1 MVESPSAMNV
11 DLSVMKRMVKDFTA
25 GAIGGTA
32 CVMAG
37 QPFDTIKVKMQTF
50 PSLFKTAFDCGV
62 KTLKQE
68 GFRGLYAGT
77 IPSLAA
83 NIAENSVLFLFY
95 GQCLTL
101 VKKLVGKKDEKELS
115 ILNRAFAGSGAAV
128 FSSFALCPTELVKC
142 RLQAQHQMNIMA
154 GKTGA
159 KSGVVQVT
167 MQIIREDGFLGLF
180 RGMTSTLVRE
190 VPGYFFFFGGYELSR
205 YFLTPEGK
213 TVDDLGAVRLTFC
226 GGIAG
231 VSLWIAIF
239 PADVIKSRIQIL
251 TQGSEKVPGFFET
264 MFQIVRNEGPRAL
277 YKGLGPTLVR
287 CFPACGALFVAYE
300 GTQKLLE
307 NV

>member
-115 ILNRAFAGSGAAV
+115 ILHRAFAGSGAAV

-251 TQGSEKVPGFFET
+251 TQGSDKVPGFFET

>member
-1 MVESPSAMNV
+1 MAEGASSMSLDLNV
-11 DLSVMKRMVKDFTA
+11 IKRMCKDFTA
-25 GAIGGTA
+25 GAMGGTA
-32 CVMAG
+32 CVLAG

-62 KTLKQE
+62 KTIKQE

-95 GQCLTL
+95 GQCLSL
-101 VKKLVGKKDEKELS
+101 VKKIVGKQDEKDLS
-115 ILNRAFAGSGAAV
+115 VLQRAIAGSGAAV

-142 RLQAQHQMNIMA
+142 RLQAQHQMNVLA
-154 GKTGA
+154 GKTGV

-180 RGMTSTLVRE
+180 RGMTPTLARE
-190 VPGYFFFFGGYELSR
+190 VPGYFFFFGGYELFR
-205 YFLTPEGK
+205 HLLTPKGK
-213 TVDDLGAVRLTFC
+213 TADEIGPLRLIFC
-226 GGIAG
+226 GGMAG
-231 VSLWIAIF
+231 VSLWVAVF

-251 TQGSEKVPGFFET
+251 THGSDKVPGFFET
-264 MFQIVRNEGPRAL
+264 MFQIIRSEGPRAL

-300 GTQKLLE
+300 GTQQLLA

>member
-1 MVESPSAMNV
+1 MVESSSAMNV

-128 FSSFALCPTELVKC
+128 FSSFVLCPTELVKC

-251 TQGSEKVPGFFET
+251 TQGSDKVPGFFET

>member
-251 TQGSEKVPGFFET
+251 TQGSDKVPGFFET

>member
-251 TQGSEKVPGFFET
+251 TQGSDKVPGFFET
-264 MFQIVRNEGPRAL
+264 MFQIVHNEGPRAL

>member
-154 GKTGA
+154 GKSGA
-159 KSGVVQVT
+159 K
-167 MQIIREDGFLGLF
+167 R
-180 RGMTSTLVRE
+180 
-190 VPGYFFFFGGYELSR
+190 
-205 YFLTPEGK
+205 
-213 TVDDLGAVRLTFC
+213 
-226 GGIAG
+226 
-231 VSLWIAIF
+231 
-239 PADVIKSRIQIL
+239 
-251 TQGSEKVPGFFET
+251 
-264 MFQIVRNEGPRAL
+264 
-277 YKGLGPTLVR
+277 
-287 CFPACGALFVAYE
+287 
-300 GTQKLLE
+300 
-307 NV
+307 

>member
-1 MVESPSAMNV
+1 MVESSSAMNV

-190 VPGYFFFFGGYELSR
+190 VPGYFFFFGGYELGR

-251 TQGSEKVPGFFET
+251 TQGSDKVPGFFET

>member
-1 MVESPSAMNV
+1 MVESSSAMNV

-213 TVDDLGAVRLTFC
+213 TVDDLGAVQLTFC

-251 TQGSEKVPGFFET
+251 TQGSDKVPGFFET

>member
-1 MVESPSAMNV
+1 MVESSSAMNV

>member
-50 PSLFKTAFDCGV
+50 PSLFKTAFGCGV

-251 TQGSEKVPGFFET
+251 TQGSDKVPGFFET

>member
-1 MVESPSAMNV
+1 MAESSSAMNV

-50 PSLFKTAFDCGV
+50 PSLFKTAIDCGV

-95 GQCLTL
+95 GQCLTV

-115 ILNRAFAGSGAAV
+115 VLNRAFAGSGAAV

-142 RLQAQHQMNIMA
+142 RLQAQHQMNVMA

-205 YFLTPEGK
+205 YLLTPKGK
-213 TVDDLGAVRLTFC
+213 TVDDLGAVHLIFC

-231 VSLWIAIF
+231 VSLWIAVF

-251 TQGSEKVPGFFET
+251 TQGSDKVPGFFET

>member
-251 TQGSEKVPGFFET
+251 TQGSDKVPGFFET
-264 MFQIVRNEGPRAL
+264 MFRIVRNEGPRAL

-300 GTQKLLE
+300 GTQELLE